1 MMLAFVEDT
10 ENTTSCC
17 LEDDTTIISRH
28 QYAGYSS
35 GSAAEALQ
43 GEQYWWLQGQIYRY
57 FYSLAV
63 EAGLFLSTQV
73 GYLLFFF
80 SVSTWITITAFY
92 ADIGSLL
99 FQEETY
105 TAEIPGPSC
114 SKRR

>member
-1 MMLAFVEDT
+1 MMLAFVEDM
-10 ENTTSCC
+10 ENTTSGC
-17 LEDDTTIISRH
+17 LEDDTTIISDTSMQGIPLAVLQRLCKV
-28 QYAGYSS
+28 SS
-35 GSAAEALQ
+35 IGDFRV
-43 GEQYWWLQGQIYRY
+43 RY
-57 FYSLAV
+57 IGTFSLAV

-92 ADIGSLL
+92 PDIGSLL